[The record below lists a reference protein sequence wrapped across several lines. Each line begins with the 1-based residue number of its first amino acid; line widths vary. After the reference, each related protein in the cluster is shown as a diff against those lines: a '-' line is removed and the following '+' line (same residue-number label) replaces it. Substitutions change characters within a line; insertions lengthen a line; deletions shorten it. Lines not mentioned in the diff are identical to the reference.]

1 MHKLVDPQLLQRLYF
16 LVEGGDSQ
24 RQYDPADMLD
34 FAWDSGFENESPEA
48 LYMLFVEHQQ
58 REGLRQEEQEQQ
70 EMLMMRRAR
79 MSESGVMKLRHPH
92 IAAADSDDGGVG
104 LSRSRLATDPI
115 WVAGATVGLPGQIR
129 EYSVCMFRHSVH
141 HKPILSL

>member
-1 MHKLVDPQLLQRLYF
+1 MQIVQCLDNTMLVLLIPSYRVSKLTCPGGT
-16 LVEGGDSQ
+16 GGDSQ

-34 FAWDSGFENESPEA
+34 FAWDSGFENESPET

-92 IAAADSDDGGVG
+92 IAAADGEGGVG
-104 LSRSRLATDPI
+104 LSRSRLPTDPI
-115 WVAGATVGLPGQIR
+115 WVAGATVGLPGKIR
-129 EYSVCMFRHSVH
+129 E
-141 HKPILSL
+141 